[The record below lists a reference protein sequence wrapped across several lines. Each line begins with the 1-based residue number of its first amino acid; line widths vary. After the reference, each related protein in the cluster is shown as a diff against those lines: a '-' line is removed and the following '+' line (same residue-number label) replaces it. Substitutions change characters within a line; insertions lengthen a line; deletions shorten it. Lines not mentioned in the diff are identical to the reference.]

1 MKLCISQATTMSTPF
16 EGDLDAYALAGWSSV
31 ELWLTKLEAFVQ
43 GRSIGEA
50 QALLDDRVVC
60 CFVTSE
66 AVDVTGDG
74 TRPPPASSPC
84 TDPRLADVSRSASYC
99 APLVP

>member
-1 MKLCISQATTMSTPF
+1 MMILLTGTLCRAM
-16 EGDLDAYALAGWSSV
+16 GDLFYQ
-31 ELWLTKLEAFVQ
+31 T
-43 GRSIGEA
+43 
-50 QALLDDRVVC
+50 LLDDRVVC

-66 AVDVTGDG
+66 AVDVTGNA

>member
-1 MKLCISQATTMSTPF
+1 MMILLTGTLCRAM
-16 EGDLDAYALAGWSSV
+16 GDLFY
-31 ELWLTKLEAFVQ
+31 
-43 GRSIGEA
+43 

-66 AVDVTGDG
+66 AVDMTGSG
-74 TRPPPASSPC
+74 MRPAPAASFPC
-84 TDPRLADVSRSASYC
+84 TGPRLADVSRSAGYC

>member
-1 MKLCISQATTMSTPF
+1 MLILQTGTQCRAM
-16 EGDLDAYALAGWSSV
+16 GDLFY
-31 ELWLTKLEAFVQ
+31 
-43 GRSIGEA
+43 

-66 AVDVTGDG
+66 AVDLTGNAM
-74 TRPPPASSPC
+74 RPPPATSAPC
-84 TDPRLADVSRSASYC
+84 TGPRLADVSRSASYC

>member
-1 MKLCISQATTMSTPF
+1 MKILITGTHCRAM
-16 EGDLDAYALAGWSSV
+16 GDLFYQVS
-31 ELWLTKLEAFVQ
+31 
-43 GRSIGEA
+43 
-50 QALLDDRVVC
+50 LDDRVIC

-66 AVDVTGDG
+66 AVDVTGNA
-74 TRPPPASSPC
+74 THLSPAIRSPC

>member
-1 MKLCISQATTMSTPF
+1 MMILLTGTLCRAM
-16 EGDLDAYALAGWSSV
+16 GDLFY
-31 ELWLTKLEAFVQ
+31 
-43 GRSIGEA
+43 

-66 AVDVTGDG
+66 AVDLTG
-74 TRPPPASSPC
+74 TAMRPSPASFPR

>member
-1 MKLCISQATTMSTPF
+1 MMILLTGTLCRAM
-16 EGDLDAYALAGWSSV
+16 GDLFY
-31 ELWLTKLEAFVQ
+31 
-43 GRSIGEA
+43 

-66 AVDVTGDG
+66 AVDVTGNAM
-74 TRPPPASSPC
+74 RPPLASSPC

>member
-1 MKLCISQATTMSTPF
+1 MMILLTGTLCRAM
-16 EGDLDAYALAGWSSV
+16 GDLFY
-31 ELWLTKLEAFVQ
+31 
-43 GRSIGEA
+43 

-66 AVDVTGDG
+66 AVDVTGNAS
-74 TRPPPASSPC
+74 RPSPASSPC

>member
-1 MKLCISQATTMSTPF
+1 MKILLTGTHCRAM
-16 EGDLDAYALAGWSSV
+16 GDLFY
-31 ELWLTKLEAFVQ
+31 
-43 GRSIGEA
+43 

-66 AVDVTGDG
+66 AVDLTG
-74 TRPPPASSPC
+74 TAMRPSPASFPRI
-84 TDPRLADVSRSASYC
+84 DPRLADVSRSASYC